1 MMREDK
7 YVQVY
12 VTIGKE
18 NNETQYLFT
27 VHPNRHKKYFD
38 PVHIGTLTI
47 DSENHFNLRTATEWG
62 TGPQNRETDARLAS
76 LFAYSINKCLTELL
90 TYDIPELSFLAGKL
104 QYGEIDKVT
113 MDWSKAPT
121 AMKIINLALSAAD
134 EMGIIYLPKAK
145 YVLQLVEEPIP
156 ITNNLILKSIMPVT
170 GSDYDI
176 VIGKYYFMG
185 ENIKQLRRSL
195 WWEVVLPEPISYEEF
210 EDHIEG
216 RIKGLIYRKE
226 GKLIYTNPIETA
238 EDLPFSLW
246 LYIKERY
253 NIMPSF
259 YDEDSFETAKVLSAL
274 QGNYNSI
281 QII

>member
-1 MMREDK
+1 MREDK

-62 TGPQNRETDARLAS
+62 TGPQKREIDARLAS

-90 TYDIPELSFLAGKL
+90 TYDVPELSFLAGKL
-104 QYGEIDKVT
+104 QYGEIDRVAR
-113 MDWSKAPT
+113 DWSKAPATMKLINILVPT
-121 AMKIINLALSAAD
+121 ADKVGTVYIS
-134 EMGIIYLPKAK
+134 EAK
-145 YVLQLVEEPIP
+145 YILQIVEEPIP
-156 ITNNLILKSIMPVT
+156 ITNNLILRSIMPLN
-170 GSDYDI
+170 GSDSDI
-176 VIGKYYFMG
+176 INGEYHFIG

-216 RIKGLIYRKE
+216 RIKGLLYRE
-226 GKLIYTNPIETA
+226 DGKLIYTNPIETA

-259 YDEDSFETAKVLSAL
+259 YDEDSFETARTLSIL
-274 QGNYNSI
+274 QGEL
-281 QII
+281 